1 MILQIDVTNPLTAN
15 EVLAVQIPSYTVEA
29 KLINFYD
36 IPALKDSVETL
47 QKCGESFYGYYEQ
60 GILVGAISLKVD
72 GGVVDIH
79 RLIVH
84 PEHFRK
90 GIAKQLLNFVMK
102 EIQDIHTIIVST
114 GSKNSPAVLFYLKN
128 GFMNIGEIQITE
140 GLTITKFQKNID
152 SSLS

>member
-1 MILQIDVTNPLTAN
+1 MILQIDISNPLTAN

-60 GILVGAISLKVD
+60 EILVGAISMKVHE
-72 GGVVDIH
+72 GVVDIH

-84 PEHFRK
+84 PEYFRK
-90 GIAKQLLNFVMK
+90 GIAKQLLNYITK

-114 GSKNSPAVLFYLKN
+114 GSKNTPAVLFYLKN

-140 GLTITKFQKNID
+140 GLTITKFQKNIE
-152 SSLS
+152 SSIS